1 VIATPFQDRWA
12 IDIPSQIEQQVAIT
26 NTGRKK
32 RVEVFASYTILF
44 VGNASLEQVGN
55 ARTVVTEVDYMYGGW
70 IKLEIA
76 NHQWQRA
83 LRNRTTAQH

>member
-1 VIATPFQDRWA
+1 
-12 IDIPSQIEQQVAIT
+12 
-26 NTGRKK
+26 
-32 RVEVFASYTILF
+32 LF

-55 ARTVVTEVDYMYGGW
+55 ARTVVAEVDYLYGGW